1 MNNLPTTL
9 FQHLANHSIQQ
20 LEPAWLKLEQ
30 HSDTIMDTGGAWQHY
45 RQKSPQIGQSAT
57 DIFDVLLGMLPIHES
72 FELPQVQLQDKTYT
86 DIFAIQDKDC
96 DWLLFCDVTQS
107 TLQLQQ
113 YQQVS
118 NDLILL
124 KAQMKQT
131 LHRYVGHEVVAR
143 IEQGDMQLDAA
154 GERKNISTLFVDIR
168 GFTPF
173 NERHDAQIVM
183 QTLNDY
189 MDCMLPP
196 IMQQHGMI
204 DKIMG
209 DGVMAV
215 FGVLPSQNHS
225 SLDALHTAKQMIQA
239 VHQLN
244 QQRLN
249 QGLEQLGIGVGIASG
264 EAVLGVLGSHERRT
278 FTAIGRHVNLAARL
292 ESNARVGEILID
304 EATHQAL
311 AQPDSFTPVTL
322 TLKGIGQTDIFS
334 QTLPCISQHP
344 TYLPKVSSFSLY

>member
-1 MNNLPTTL
+1 MTSQTLPQPL
-9 FQHLANHSIQQ
+9 YQHIASHTIQQ
-20 LEPAWLKLEQ
+20 LEPAWLQLKKG
-30 HSDTIMDTGGAWQHY
+30 SDDIIQAGGAWQHY
-45 RQKSPQIGQSAT
+45 CPQQPQIGQQAT
-57 DIFDVLLGMLPIHES
+57 VLFDVLIGMLPITEN
-72 FELPQVQLQDKTYT
+72 FELPQIQLQDGQYT
-86 DIFAIQDKDC
+86 DISALTDSQY

-107 TLQLQQ
+107 TIQLQQ

-131 LHRYVGHEVVAR
+131 LHRYVGHEVVTR
-143 IEQGDMQLDAA
+143 IEQGDMQLDTA

-173 NERHDAQIVM
+173 NERHDAQVVM

-189 MDCMLPP
+189 MHCMLPP

-215 FGVLPSQNHS
+215 FGVLPSQDHS

-239 VHQLN
+239 VYQLN
-244 QQRLN
+244 QQRLH

-264 EAVLGVLGSHERRT
+264 EAVLGVLGSHKRRT

-292 ESNARVGEILID
+292 ESNARVGEILIGQ
-304 EATHQAL
+304 ATYQAL
-311 AQPDSFTPVTL
+311 NQPHNFTPATL
-322 TLKGIGQTDIFS
+322 TLKGIGQTNVFS
-334 QTLPCISQHP
+334 QTLTCI
-344 TYLPKVSSFSLY
+344 YDA

>member
-1 MNNLPTTL
+1 MTNERLPQPL
-9 FQHLANHSIQQ
+9 YQHIANHTIQQ
-20 LEPAWLKLEQ
+20 LEPAWLQLKKG
-30 HSDTIMDTGGAWQHY
+30 SDCITQAGGAWQHY
-45 RQKSPQIGQSAT
+45 CPQQPQIGQHAT
-57 DIFDVLLGMLPIHES
+57 ILCDALMGMLPITEN
-72 FELPQVQLQDKTYT
+72 FELPQIQLQDGKYT
-86 DIFAIQDKDC
+86 DIFALSGEQH
-96 DWLLFCDVTQS
+96 DWLLFCDVTLN

-118 NDLILL
+118 NDLTLL

-131 LHRYVGHEVVAR
+131 LHRYIGHEISER
-143 IEQGDMQLDAA
+143 IAQGDMQLDTA
-154 GERKNISTLFVDIR
+154 GERKTIATLFVDIR

-173 NERHDAQIVM
+173 NERHDAQVVM

-189 MDCMLPP
+189 MHCMLPA

-215 FGVLPSQNHS
+215 YGILASDKDCCLN
-225 SLDALHTAKQMIQA
+225 ALHSAKQMIQA
-239 VHQLN
+239 VYALN
-244 QQRLN
+244 KQRLN

-264 EAVLGVLGSHERRT
+264 EAVLGILGSHERRT

-292 ESNARVGEILID
+292 ESNARVGEILLD
-304 EATHQAL
+304 QATYQAL
-311 AQPDSFTPVTL
+311 NQPHAFTPVTL

-334 QTLPCISQHP
+334 QTLNCINNQG
-344 TYLPKVSSFSLY
+344 

>member
-1 MNNLPTTL
+1 MTSQTLPQPL
-9 FQHLANHSIQQ
+9 YQHIASHSIQQ
-20 LEPAWLKLEQ
+20 LEPAWLQLKKG
-30 HSDTIMDTGGAWQHY
+30 SDCILQAGGTWQHY
-45 RQKSPQIGQSAT
+45 YPQQPQVGQQAT
-57 DIFDVLLGMLPIHES
+57 ELFDVLIGMLPIIED
-72 FELPQVQLQDKTYT
+72 FELPQIQLQDGQYT
-86 DIFAIQDKDC
+86 DIFALADKEH
-96 DWLLFCDVTQS
+96 DWLLFCDVTQN

-131 LHRYVGHEVVAR
+131 LHRYVGHEISER
-143 IEQGDMQLDAA
+143 ITQGEMQLDAA
-154 GERKNISTLFVDIR
+154 GERKTIATLFVDIR

-173 NERHDAQIVM
+173 NERHDAQVVM

-189 MDCMLPP
+189 MHCMLPS
-196 IMQQHGMI
+196 ILQHHGMV

-215 FGVLPSQNHS
+215 YGILASETDCCFN
-225 SLDALHTAKQMIQA
+225 ALHSAEQMIQA
-239 VHQLN
+239 VHTLN
-244 QQRLN
+244 QQRLS

-264 EAVLGVLGSHERRT
+264 EAVLGILGSHERRT

-304 EATHQAL
+304 QATYQAL
-311 AQPDSFTPVTL
+311 NQPQTFTPVTL

-334 QTLPCISQHP
+334 QTLPCIHNQD
-344 TYLPKVSSFSLY
+344 